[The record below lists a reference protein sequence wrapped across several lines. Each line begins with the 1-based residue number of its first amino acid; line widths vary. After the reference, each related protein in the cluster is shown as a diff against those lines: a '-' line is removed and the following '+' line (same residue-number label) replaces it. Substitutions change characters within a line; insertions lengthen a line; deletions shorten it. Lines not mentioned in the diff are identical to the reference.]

1 MKTILMD
8 LISEKRVALERN
20 GASPCQDLITCLLC
34 IRNEDNSS
42 LLSDEETKDD
52 AVIIMIGGYNTSSI
66 LFTFLIRFLAN
77 KPSIYAAIVEGMLP
91 TSSLIMIHEKDL
103 RIEKIKEY

>member
-20 GASPCQDLITCLLC
+20 GAFPCQDLINCLLC

-42 LLSDEETKDD
+42 LLSDEEIKDD

-66 LFTFLIRFLAN
+66 LFTCLIRLLAN
-77 KPSIYAAIVEGMLP
+77 ELSIYAAIVEEQQEIAKSKTLGSFSHGMVL
-91 TSSLIMIHEKDL
+91 L
-103 RIEKIKEY
+103 R